1 MTVFCNSHGVPLRLT
16 LGDPAFLPLLPRML
30 PHATLFVEGHSPEA
44 QSFSLLPPNATAG
57 YRCYEGDRLLR
68 EDPHCAPIFEEFARA
83 LMIHVANFVP
93 DRVFLHAGVVGW
105 RDRALLLP
113 GPSFAGKTTLTSA
126 LIKAG
131 ATYYSDEYAV
141 IDSGGWIHPYARDLQ
156 MRAPGND
163 TQTSVPAHTFAAS
176 SGSIPLRAV
185 MVVFAHYQPGA
196 RWNPQPVTHGMA
208 VLEMLRHSIPM
219 QRTPARVLA
228 TLAAMLEGAAAW
240 RSARDEAS
248 FAAHALLEALDT
260 QYATMSEASPYLE
273 ALQS

>member
-113 GPSFAGKTTLTSA
+113 GPSFAG
-126 LIKAG
+126 
-131 ATYYSDEYAV
+131 